1 MHKLK
6 MLTCAIAATGVF
18 ALAPVS
24 AQTPD
29 TPRADVTQ
37 ARTEGSIATAFALN
51 RHLNSDRIQV
61 EMQGR
66 TAILTGT
73 VENGVNRELAEQV
86 ALSIE
91 GVDEVNNQLSV
102 TTDTNQSD
110 AERASLANSLNDVTT
125 SATIKSK
132 LLWNR
137 HTQGLDIDVTT
148 QNNVVTLSGKS
159 DSEAASELAER
170 LAGNTQGVREVR
182 NQIEITGQAG
192 TAERAQQAASAAADE
207 AADVV
212 SDAWITSKV
221 KSSLIFS
228 RNLDGM
234 DISVMSRNG
243 QVTLGGRVDSA
254 ASKELA
260 VETARNVRGVKSVDA
275 GEIRIAP

>member
-6 MLTCAIAATGVF
+6 MLTCAIAATGVL

-29 TPRADVTQ
+29 NPRTDVMQ

-66 TAILTGT
+66 MAILTGT

-91 GVDEVNNQLSV
+91 GVDEVNNQLNVNS
-102 TTDTNQSD
+102 DTNQSD
-110 AERASLANSLNDVTT
+110 AERTSLANSLNDVTT

-137 HTQGLDIDVTT
+137 YTQGLDIDVNT

-192 TAERAQQAASAAADE
+192 TAERAQQAASVAADE

-260 VETARNVRGVKSVDA
+260 VETARNVRSVKNVDA
-275 GEIRIAP
+275 REIRIAP